1 MIFPNK
7 FTSLENSTLGK
18 LDKVLEIDRNEIQ
31 IIELYSEVEE
41 HFDGVDE
48 FILALDLLY
57 ILDKIEPIYVSETI
71 KYVG

>member
-1 MIFPNK
+1 MIFPSK

-18 LDKVLEIDRNEIQ
+18 LGKLLEAKKNEAH
-31 IIELYSEVEE
+31 IIELYGEVEE

-57 ILDKIEPIYVSETI
+57 ILGKIEPIYLNGTI